1 MENRK
6 LAKQSPYRNSYM
18 SRSTKTNCALAFESA
33 LERDYFHLL
42 EFDERVSF
50 FEAQHETTHYQLG
63 EKEARYTPDFFVVQD
78 GVAFIDEIKP
88 FKKTLE
94 PEFQRKVRRLGKLF
108 MNKGFHYR
116 VITDQEIYCGERHH
130 NLRFLHSKLCDAP
143 PLVEFEQLCEAL
155 ADREFSVSELQEILP
170 LHGLS
175 PCLVSR
181 AVAHRLMH
189 ADLTNYWP
197 SVRVSW

>member
-6 LAKQSPYRNSYM
+6 LAKQSPVRSAYLGY
-18 SRSTKTNCALAFESA
+18 STKMKNGMAFESA
-33 LERDYFHLL
+33 MEKDYFYLL
-42 EFDERVSF
+42 EFNEQVRV
-50 FEAQHETTHYQLG
+50 FEAQPETFRYKVGKKTL
-63 EKEARYTPDFFVVQD
+63 RYTPDFYVVQD

-108 MNKGFHYR
+108 MDKGFHYR

-175 PCLVSR
+175 PCLVRELSR
-181 AVAHRLMH
+181 TA
-189 ADLTNYWP
+189 
-197 SVRVSW
+197 